1 MNCPYCSSTQHE
13 VIDKRSSTVNSIRR
27 RRECKSCGKR
37 FTTYERIEKVT
48 LQVLKRDGRVEDF
61 DREKLKRGI
70 LKAVKKRNIS
80 ENRIDELINEIEQN
94 LLNTDKTIIKSVDI
108 GEMVLAKLT
117 EIDKLGAL
125 LFASVYKEFQ
135 TLEEVEKELK
145 RLSNRNKKT

>member
-1 MNCPYCSSTQHE
+1 
-13 VIDKRSSTVNSIRR
+13 
-27 RRECKSCGKR
+27 
-37 FTTYERIEKVT
+37 

-61 DREKLKRGI
+61 DRENLKRGI

-117 EIDKLGAL
+117 EIDELVAL

-145 RLSNRNKKT
+145 R